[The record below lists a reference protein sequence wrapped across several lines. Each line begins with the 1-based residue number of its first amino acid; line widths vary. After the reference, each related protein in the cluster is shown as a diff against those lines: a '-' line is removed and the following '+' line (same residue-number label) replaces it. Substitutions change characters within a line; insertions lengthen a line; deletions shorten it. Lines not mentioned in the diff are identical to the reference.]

1 MTKLTKAILTTIG
14 FLILA
19 NLSLSYFASHA
30 GQEIFTKE
38 ITISQLINANLELK
52 NQIVH
57 QSTLEEVQLR
67 AKKLGLDTRLQLTTL
82 PTPASLALSH

>member
-38 ITISQLINANLELK
+38 IVISKLINANLELE